1 MKKIAATAAPANWTG
16 ATEEPKRKR
25 RTAQPAMARFPGPL
39 KEGIISAAIYLV
51 IATPV
56 ALGLTLYR
64 LGGWVPF
71 REYIGIPETLGRI
84 SAQFTLLAILLSVL
98 AYLRRR
104 SSTQKF
110 VLLDW
115 RWWMFALVLLFHPTK
130 PIVSWLGVGLVYQYR
145 ESRRRAVQISVVP
158 R

>member
-1 MKKIAATAAPANWTG
+1 
-16 ATEEPKRKR
+16 
-25 RTAQPAMARFPGPL
+25 MARALGSV
-39 KEGIISAAIYLV
+39 KEGIISAAIYV
-51 IATPV
+51 AVATPV

-64 LGGWVPF
+64 SGSWALFYQYV
-71 REYIGIPETLGRI
+71 GIPETLGRV

-98 AYLRRR
+98 AYLRGR

-115 RWWMFALVLLFHPTK
+115 RWWMFALVLWFHPTK
-130 PIVSWLGVGLVYQYR
+130 PIVSWLFVGLIYQYR
-145 ESRRRAVQISVVP
+145 ESRRRAAQTPVSP